1 MRGTPV
7 ITPRAAQNTAP
18 ALAWWLLPVLAGLL
32 AGVMLVAT
40 ALGSVAVPL
49 DVTWRVILKNLG
61 LAAADSVD
69 QKWDVIIFLIR
80 LPRVLGAALIGAAL
94 AVAGTVMQG
103 MLRNPM
109 ADPGIVG
116 VSSGAGFGAVL
127 AIALGFAARGAWVM
141 PLFASG
147 GSLAAAGIIFLLA
160 LRGGRMAV
168 FTLILAGIA
177 VSTFFGA
184 GTSLVLSFASR
195 DSIAQ
200 FVFWSMGNLTN
211 VRWESLGL
219 VAPPIGLGLV
229 LMLGFARDL
238 NILLLGEEEAQS
250 LGLNVGQRRILLLVL
265 VSVTTASA
273 VCVSGPIGFVGLMVP
288 HILRLVAGPDH
299 RLLLPAAALGGAGF
313 LVACDL
319 LARTA
324 LGAQE
329 INVGIVTALLGAPY
343 FLFLLLRAGKR
354 EGGQ

>member
-1 MRGTPV
+1 
-7 ITPRAAQNTAP
+7 
-18 ALAWWLLPVLAGLL
+18 LAWWILPGLAAALAAAVLA
-32 AGVMLVAT
+32 AT

-49 DVTWRVILKNLG
+49 DETLRVILKNLG
-61 LAAADSVD
+61 LATPDSVG
-69 QKWDVIIFLIR
+69 QKWDAIVFLVR

-109 ADPGIVG
+109 ADPGIIG

-127 AIALGFAARGAWVM
+127 AIALGLSAQGAWVM
-141 PLFASG
+141 PVFASA
-147 GSLAAAGIIFLLA
+147 GSCLAAGIIFLLTM
-160 LRGGRMAV
+160 RGGRMAV

-211 VRWESLGL
+211 LRWESLGL
-219 VAPPIGLGLV
+219 VVLPIGAGLV

-238 NILLLGEEEAQS
+238 NVLLLGEEEAQS
-250 LGLNVGQRRILLLVL
+250 LGLNVGRRRVLLLVL

-288 HILRLVAGPDH
+288 HMLRLAIGPDH
-299 RLLLPAAALGGAGF
+299 RLLLPAAALGGAAF

-343 FLFLLLRAGKR
+343 FLFLLLRAGRK
-354 EGGQ
+354 EGEL